1 MVAWVPGDYTPA
13 SPLALPLTQE
23 SATVPLSRRAAIVSE
38 TVWLSKAAYERLRS
52 ELEHLCTVERK
63 RASERIGQA
72 RDHGDV
78 RENAEYDAAK
88 EEQGKIEGRIRQL
101 EETLWNAKVG
111 EAPTGDTVTAGM
123 VVTTIDAD
131 GEEETFLLGSRED
144 RPQGLSVVS
153 AQSPLGKALMG
164 HRVGDRVSYQAP
176 AGIFKL
182 EIKAVR
188 PLEN

>member
-1 MVAWVPGDYTPA
+1 MSET
-13 SPLALPLTQE
+13 
-23 SATVPLSRRAAIVSE
+23 E
-38 TVWLSKAAYERLRS
+38 TVWLSKAAYERLS
-52 ELEHLCTVERK
+52 NELEHLCTVERK

-72 RDHGDV
+72 RAHGDI

-88 EEQGKIEGRIRQL
+88 DEQGQIEGRIRQL
-101 EETLWNAKVG
+101 EQTLRNAKVG

-123 VVTTIDAD
+123 VVTTLDAD
-131 GEEETFLLGSRED
+131 GVEETFLLGSRED

-153 AQSPLGKALMG
+153 AQSPLGKALLG

-176 AGIFKL
+176 AGTFKV

-188 PLEN
+188 PLEG

>member
-1 MVAWVPGDYTPA
+1 
-13 SPLALPLTQE
+13 
-23 SATVPLSRRAAIVSE
+23 VSE
-38 TVWLSKAAYERLRS
+38 TESVWLSKAAYERLS
-52 ELEHLCTVERK
+52 NELEHLRTVERK

-72 RDHGDV
+72 RSHGDI

-88 EEQGKIEGRIRQL
+88 DEQGKIESRIRQL
-101 EETLWNAKVG
+101 EHTLRNAHVG

-153 AQSPLGKALMG
+153 ANSPLGKALIG

-176 AGIFKL
+176 AGAFKL
-182 EIKAVR
+182 EITAVR
-188 PLEN
+188 PLES

>member
-1 MVAWVPGDYTPA
+1 MSET
-13 SPLALPLTQE
+13 
-23 SATVPLSRRAAIVSE
+23 E
-38 TVWLSKAAYERLRS
+38 TVWLSKAAYERLS
-52 ELEHLCTVERK
+52 NELEHLCTVERK

-72 RDHGDV
+72 RAHGDI

-88 EEQGKIEGRIRQL
+88 DEQGQIEGRIRQL
-101 EETLWNAKVG
+101 KQTLRNVKVG

-123 VVTTIDAD
+123 VVTTLDTD
-131 GEEETFLLGSRED
+131 GVEETFLLGSRED

-153 AQSPLGKALMG
+153 AQSPLGKALLG

-176 AGIFKL
+176 AGTFKV

-188 PLEN
+188 PLEG